1 MMTVALT
8 TSDNP
13 YNPFTEWDKWYQ
25 YDETH
30 GYHSCSVLARVAST
44 SNGLPPSENESI
56 VEQAIDR
63 IVERLPLRS
72 NDSNAFYVKAI
83 DGRTTFPIRVSE

>member
-13 YNPFTEWDKWYQ
+13 YNPFTEWDQWYQ

-30 GYHSCSVLARVAST
+30 GYHSCSVLARVAKT
-44 SNGLPPSENESI
+44 ADGLPPSENELI
-56 VEQAIDR
+56 IEQAIDL
-63 IVERLPLRS
+63 IVEQLPLRS
-72 NDSNAFYVKAI
+72 DDSNVFYVKAVK
-83 DGRTTFPIRVSE
+83 GRTSFPIALSS